1 MSMKSRRAILD
12 EMAKLPKETPFILL
26 ATGSLAGEGFDCPVL
41 DALVISL
48 PISWETR
55 LEQYVGRLL
64 HRSAGKLD
72 AIVLDIVNE
81 DFPFFR
87 NMWKNRRDEYKKRG
101 FDFENVTQPKLI
113 GVEATPYA
121 SFTDPDYIR

>member
-81 DFPFFR
+81 DFPFSETCGKTVG
-87 NMWKNRRDEYKKRG
+87 MTIKKRG